1 MHGRWPRMIRRPDI
15 SLIESFEELG
25 QHAVNTCWKD
35 RSYSSA
41 PLYHL
46 THIVM
51 LTILIAIKDCV
62 EQQAKSPM

>member
-1 MHGRWPRMIRRPDI
+1 MEVREDKFTVKTCECQVNGNIKI
-15 SLIESFEELG
+15 ASLMQYLQEVAAL
-25 QHAVNTCWKD
+25 H
-35 RSYSSA
+35 
-41 PLYHL
+41 HL